1 MSFNPQQQNL
11 LFHQNQW
18 YIANARTQRL
28 ATVKTSLSQIL
39 ASSSIIV
46 VGIAAYGLFVGS
58 LVRPGGSAWCAY
70 RIVINAIMAMVAGRC
85 RIRNIW
91 GILYLVMNSVI
102 ELIAIGINVRNNAT
116 PHASCMN
123 DPMCLADQDGSGV
136 LARYFSIAVFGVL
149 WLVNSVL
156 VIFILTLIVK
166 EQTAEQMAALHANNY
181 AAAGGVMRPE
191 SNHIPGTIITAGPL
205 RVVVGST
212 GPIGSSPSHIPM
224 MPAVPMVPISPQFQP
239 QPQPQ
244 QQQHQQQQQQQHL
257 SPPLPPRHNADKI
270 SQDNDPASSMYATSA
285 PPPYAPDTS
294 HNNAGPSGPSAQ
306 SGYSPRHQ

>member
-205 RVVVGST
+205 RGCRIYWPHRVES
-212 GPIGSSPSHIPM
+212 
-224 MPAVPMVPISPQFQP
+224 ISY
-239 QPQPQ
+239 
-244 QQQHQQQQQQQHL
+244 
-257 SPPLPPRHNADKI
+257 SNDAGDKI